1 MNTIIAI
8 IGLAY
13 AKYIKQNTVPIED
26 ASISDFLKLGYNTYN
41 VDENYNTIFI
51 KPINVFFKDTLGTS
65 LSPLLFEFRKVASE
79 ISCQVMKIQTRSAC
93 VFLFAILIGLCA
105 NVSYLILAQ

>member
-1 MNTIIAI
+1 M
-8 IGLAY
+8 AY

-26 ASISDFLKLGYNTYN
+26 ASILDFFKLGCNTYN

-51 KPINVFFKDTLGTS
+51 KPIEVFFKDTLGTN
-65 LSPLLFEFRKVASE
+65 LTPLLFEFRKAANE
-79 ISCQVMKIQTRSAC
+79 ISCQVIKIQTSSKNTG
-93 VFLFAILIGLCA
+93 VFLFTLLIGLCA